1 MATTAIADEIEAITG
16 VGTADASFLVSAQ
29 KFVVSSV
36 PKNLLKW
43 ASSLTD
49 PSSHGGNTSQGVN
62 IVMPIATDSI
72 LDVSRNGFSAE
83 EVPYS
88 MKGFIAN
95 SASLHLA
102 TSTYPKYYLDNAVTD
117 KGVIV
122 SVKPVPTDSETARVL
137 YVDYTKIDDDCDLRN
152 AVVYRA
158 ASSELGKLSGSVKAS
173 IVTALGV
180 MKDAVDAAETAND
193 KWEVDSGASIF
204 ADEDTFTSA
213 NSQLTRVKDAVDK
226 VSSLIESDK
235 PASGYDAHDLLAAED
250 IELLNGNLSIVK
262 SELERAQVHLA
273 EWVAIGDMTAK
284 QVSSNIAEAQGYAA
298 EIASRISQ
306 QQTFLAEANK
316 YYQWAKEELQTYVGM
331 NEKSIRYQ
339 SQQQQQAQAAAS
351 Q

>member
-29 KFVVSSV
+29 KFVVAST

-43 ASSLTD
+43 AATLTD
-49 PSSHGGNTSQGVN
+49 PSSDGGNTSQGVN
-62 IVMPIATDSI
+62 IVMSTATDSI

-95 SASLHLA
+95 SNSLHLA
-102 TSTYPKYYLDNAVTD
+102 TSTYPKYYLDNSVTN
-117 KGVIV
+117 KGVVV

-152 AVVYRA
+152 AVVFRA
-158 ASSELGKLSGSVKAS
+158 ASSEFAKLAS
-173 IVTALGV
+173 SMHSDITTALTYL
-180 MKDAVDAAETAND
+180 KAAVDQAETAGDNF
-193 KWEVDSGASIF
+193 EVASTASVF
-204 ADEDTFTSA
+204 GDTATFDAT
-213 NSQLTRVKDAVDK
+213 NSQITRVKDAVDK
-226 VSSLIESDK
+226 VQLLIETDK
-235 PASGYDAHDLLAAED
+235 PASGYDAYDLLQAED

-273 EWVAIGDMTAK
+273 EWVAIGDMRVK
-284 QVSSNIAEAQGYAA
+284 QINSALAEAQGYAN
-298 EIASRISQ
+298 EVTSRISQ
-306 QQTFLAEANK
+306 QQVYMAESQK
-316 YYQWAKEELQTYVGM
+316 YYTWAKEELQTYIGM

-339 SQQQQQAQAAAS
+339 SQQQQAQAEA
-351 Q
+351 QQ